1 MIENQTLKSPETG
14 SLNQER
20 FNQTSQRSVQSRFSR
35 PAVPEPNQGIF
46 SSFKRL
52 LGEGETQALGKIKS
66 SRTPPAR
73 PPREPM
79 RDPPAPITGDSNNH
93 SRERISVL
101 ERIES
106 PSSLP
111 NGDNSSNSRER
122 VSALERIELPT
133 TNNHRGSGL
142 SSLLMER
149 LQDVEVN
156 YAGDDPQNHL
166 KAGGSGSKTKL
177 PGHHPRES
185 KWRRESSGCSQTWIC
200 LRLKEEKAVLK
211 PKPAAKPIAKSVGQ
225 CKQ

>member
-1 MIENQTLKSPETG
+1 
-14 SLNQER
+14 
-20 FNQTSQRSVQSRFSR
+20 
-35 PAVPEPNQGIF
+35 
-46 SSFKRL
+46 
-52 LGEGETQALGKIKS
+52 
-66 SRTPPAR
+66 
-73 PPREPM
+73 M
-79 RDPPAPITGDSNNH
+79 RDPPAPITGDFNNH

-101 ERIES
+101 ERIEP

-142 SSLLMER
+142 SSLLMAR

-156 YAGDDPQNHL
+156 YTGDDPQNHL